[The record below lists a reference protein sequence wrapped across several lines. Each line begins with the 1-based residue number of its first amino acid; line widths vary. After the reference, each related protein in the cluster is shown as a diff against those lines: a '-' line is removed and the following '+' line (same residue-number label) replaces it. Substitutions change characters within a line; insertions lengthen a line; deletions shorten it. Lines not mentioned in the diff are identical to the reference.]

1 MAFIIGKEIRYYTAL
16 FLYLTIFNK
25 SDYLSILS
33 IQSILIYYYILF
45 QLIPLSPV

>member
-25 SDYLSILS
+25 SDYLSI
-33 IQSILIYYYILF
+33 QSILIYYYILF